1 MKFGYARVSTTEQNL
16 DLQIDAL
23 EEESCDQVFSEKIS
37 SRTKNRPELE
47 TLLGQLRKG
56 DELIIYK
63 LDRIARSTTELLN
76 LIERL
81 MEKGVSIKSLN
92 EKWADT
98 STPAGKAMITV
109 FAGFAEFER
118 DLIRQRTSDG
128 REAAKKRGVRFGR
141 PSKLSSSQKELIKKS
156 WKAEIPVSE
165 LAASFNVSRDTI
177 YRVINF
183 STEI

>member
-23 EEESCDQVFSEKIS
+23 KAKKCDHIFSEKIS
-37 SRTKNRPELE
+37 SRTKYRPELE
-47 TLLGQLRKG
+47 RLLSQLRVD

-76 LIERL
+76 LIENL
-81 MEKGVSIKSLN
+81 TNKGVTVKSLN

-98 STPAGKAMITV
+98 TTPAGKAMITV

-128 REAAKKRGVRFGR
+128 RTAAKKRGVCFGR
-141 PSKLSSSQKELIKKS
+141 PHKLKSAQKQLIHTAYSNGASVAILAFSFKVSK
-156 WKAEIPVSE
+156 
-165 LAASFNVSRDTI
+165 DTI
-177 YRVINF
+177 YRALK
-183 STEI
+183 

>member
-16 DLQIDAL
+16 DLQTNAL
-23 EEESCDQVFSEKIS
+23 KAENCNQIFSEKIS
-37 SRTKNRPELE
+37 SRAKHRPELGK
-47 TLLGQLRKG
+47 LLSQLRAD

-76 LIERL
+76 LLESL
-81 MEKGVSIKSLN
+81 TNKGVAIKSLN

-118 DLIRQRTSDG
+118 DLIRQRSQDG
-128 REAAKKRGVRFGR
+128 RNAAIKRGVKFGR
-141 PSKLSSSQKELIKKS
+141 PTKLSKVQTELIIDAFESGASVKQL
-156 WKAEIPVSE
+156 AE
-165 LAASFNVSRDTI
+165 SFDVGRDTI
-177 YRVINF
+177 YRLLQRQ
-183 STEI
+183 